1 MDFLLDLL
9 RALDLAGVRAIV
21 VGGVAVVL
29 HGHPRLTVDLDL
41 VLDLSDENVA
51 KALSVFSAQGL
62 VPRLPV
68 PAEQF
73 ADAATRDHWRRERE
87 LVVFSLHDPA
97 NPLREVDLFA
107 HPPVPF
113 EELWAASSVITV
125 DGVPVRVAA
134 IEHVEFIAAIAGYG
148 APSAAQRRAWAATTP
163 AERLHWLEEAV
174 RFAAATGALARDRAQ
189 RAAESRRLAVALS
202 LTPRTP

>member
-9 RALDLAGVRAIV
+9 RALDLAGVRAVV

-41 VLDLSDENVA
+41 VLDLADENVA
-51 KALSVFSAQGL
+51 KALAVLREQGL

-73 ADAATRDHWRRERE
+73 ADAAMRDRWRRERE

-113 EELWAASSVITV
+113 EELWDASALVTV
-125 DGVPVRVAA
+125 EGVPVRVAG

-148 APSAAQRRAWAATTP
+148 APNAAQRRAWAATTP
-163 AERLHWLEEAV
+163 TERLRWLQEAV
-174 RFAAATGALARDRAQ
+174 RFAAATGALARDRA
-189 RAAESRRLAVALS
+189 RRTEESQRLATALA
-202 LTPRTP
+202 LMPPTP

>member
-9 RALDLAGVRAIV
+9 RALDLAGVRAVV

-41 VLDLSDENVA
+41 VLDLSDENVM
-51 KALSVFSAQGL
+51 KALAVLGAQGL

-73 ADAATRDHWRRERE
+73 ADAAARDRWRRDRE

-107 HPPVPF
+107 HPPIPF
-113 EELWAASSVITV
+113 EELWAASRLVTV
-125 DGVPVRVAA
+125 ADVPVRVAA
-134 IEHVEFIAAIAGYG
+134 IEHVEFIAVIAGYG
-148 APSAAQRRAWAATTP
+148 APSSAQRQAWAATTP

-189 RAAESRRLAVALS
+189 RARESQRLAAALA
-202 LTPRTP
+202 LTPPTA